1 MARGP
6 LPDPQRRRRNAP
18 TIATVTLPASGR
30 PGPPPRPPAGRA
42 LGKAGKAWWKWAWS
56 TPQATQWVGALYVVA
71 TRAQH
76 EDALAAIKDDPR
88 ALVAALKAITEL
100 DEQLGLAPK
109 ALAQLRWT
117 IVPDAPVAAAV
128 PGGVSTVPSRARAL
142 RAV

>member
-30 PGPPPRPPAGRA
+30 PGPPPRPPAGRS
-42 LGKAGKAWWKWAWS
+42 LGKAGKAWWKWAWA

-71 TRAQH
+71 TRAQL
-76 EDALAAIKDDPR
+76 EDALAAIELDDAR
-88 ALVAALKAITEL
+88 GRVAALRAITEL
-100 DEQLGLAPK
+100 DEQLGLGPK

-117 IVPDAPVAAAV
+117 IVPDVPAAAAV
-128 PGGVSTVPSRARAL
+128 GTAAPVRREL